1 MPECLPTF
9 QPGDMLSAMGG
20 KQILVV
26 AGDDVR
32 AAEIAEPLR
41 AAGHQ
46 VATEVGPESVATG
59 IHSPELDV
67 ITIDL
72 GLAWVDRSG
81 LARAL
86 VPPEASLPPE
96 PLEDVER
103 RHILATLAYTG
114 GNKRRAAQLLGIARS
129 TLIQKVRKYDL
140 VAQGHDGDAPA
151 PAN

>member
-1 MPECLPTF
+1 
-9 QPGDMLSAMGG
+9 MLSPMGG

-26 AGDDVR
+26 ARDDVR
-32 AAEIAEPLR
+32 AAEVAEPLR

-46 VATEVGPESVATG
+46 VATEVGPESVAAG
-59 IHSPELDV
+59 IHSSELDV
-67 ITIDL
+67 IAIDL
-72 GLAWVDRSG
+72 GLAGVDRSA

-86 VPPEASLPPE
+86 VPPEADVPPD

-140 VAQGHDGDAPA
+140 MAQDLAGDPSAA
-151 PAN
+151 AD

>member
-1 MPECLPTF
+1 
-9 QPGDMLSAMGG
+9 MLSPMGG

-26 AGDDVR
+26 ARDDAR

-46 VATEVGPESVATG
+46 VATEFGPESVATG
-59 IHSPELDV
+59 IHSSELDV
-67 ITIDL
+67 IAIDL
-72 GLAWVDRSG
+72 GLAGVDRSA

-86 VPPEASLPPE
+86 VLPDADVPPD

-140 VAQGHDGDAPA
+140 MAQGGADDVPA
-151 PAN
+151 PAD

>member
-1 MPECLPTF
+1 
-9 QPGDMLSAMGG
+9 MLSAMGG

-26 AGDDVR
+26 AREDAR
-32 AAEIAEPLR
+32 ASEIAEPLR
-41 AAGHQ
+41 VAGHQ
-46 VATEVGPESVATG
+46 VATELGPESVATG
-59 IHSPELDV
+59 IHSSELDF
-67 ITIDL
+67 IAIDL
-72 GLAWVDRSG
+72 GLAGVDRSA

-86 VPPEASLPPE
+86 VLPDADVPPD

-140 VAQGHDGDAPA
+140 MAQGEADDRPA
-151 PAN
+151 PAD

>member
-1 MPECLPTF
+1 
-9 QPGDMLSAMGG
+9 MLSAMGG

-26 AGDDVR
+26 ARDDTR

-46 VATEVGPESVATG
+46 VATEVGPASVATG
-59 IHSPELDV
+59 IHSSELEV
-67 ITIDL
+67 IAIDL
-72 GLAWVDRSG
+72 GLAGVDRSA
-81 LARAL
+81 LAHAL
-86 VPPEASLPPE
+86 VLPDAGVPPD

-140 VAQGHDGDAPA
+140 MAQGGAEDVPA
-151 PAN
+151 RAD